1 MPARG
6 TATHAL
12 IVEPDAAR
20 AAQYSHM
27 LERRGLVPT
36 VVQSGEE
43 ALFALSHL
51 GPLALILVEAA
62 LPDGD
67 GLSFLEEIRG
77 SLREETAPAIFI
89 VGTRGAH
96 EKAARAMIRLGIAAL
111 LPPSHTLAS
120 LEKAVDRATSRKPEA
135 DPGVPAAPEDLPPE
149 TEPPA
154 PSIVG
159 SHPLVRELAL
169 LPGFRF
175 GTDDELRAVA
185 TSTARTFGAAVGMVW
200 LETGQRSRFGLHLED
215 AVPPRSPLRE
225 TERWKPVRS
234 AVGDA
239 PLFVADVMQHEVLRH
254 TPLLPDR
261 SSATL
266 LGAPLVVDGTT
277 AGALAILQPHVVGRL
292 GRDLLRPLSF
302 WAQRLSGDLQV
313 RHRAAV
319 LPAAR
324 VAPAPRA
331 EIAESVANM
340 LGVGLLV
347 SDRAGIVCFSNA
359 AMGTL
364 LGVALP
370 RWVGETRALVLRNLG
385 TAAGA
390 DDGVVSAVVGAH
402 DALPQEMEFEVHQPQ
417 RRILQWRARFI
428 ELASGTG
435 ILDEFADVTVEAE
448 RARAKDAL
456 VRVDE
461 STGLP
466 NKEGAEDALGREVA
480 RSLRSGIPFSVA
492 LFALDGAQTGAGRE
506 EAFKQVAWLLRSTA
520 RRYDYVARMD
530 ALRLVAV
537 LAETPADHARAF
549 ARRFLSQVRGP
560 AGLAATASAGIAQFD
575 AGRNIQEILRDASLK
590 LSEAKRLGGNRVA

>member
-1 MPARG
+1 M
-6 TATHAL
+6 ATHAL

-20 AAQYSHM
+20 AAQYSHL
-27 LERRGLVPT
+27 LERRGLAPT

-51 GPLALILVEAA
+51 GPLALILIEAA

-77 SLREETAPAIFI
+77 SLREETAPAILI
-89 VGTRGAH
+89 VGTRNAH
-96 EKAARAMIRLGIAAL
+96 EKAARAMIRLGVTAL
-111 LPPSHTLAS
+111 LPPSHTLGS
-120 LEKAVDRATSRKPEA
+120 LERAVDRAIDRKAESDAGAP
-135 DPGVPAAPEDLPPE
+135 PAPAELPPE

-169 LPGFRF
+169 LPGLRF
-175 GTDDELRAVA
+175 DTDEELRALA
-185 TSTARTFGAAVGMVW
+185 TSTARTFGAAVGMIWV
-200 LETGQRSRFGLHLED
+200 EIGQQPRFALHLED
-215 AVPPRSPLRE
+215 AVPQRSPLRE
-225 TERWKPVRS
+225 RERWTPVRS
-234 AVGDA
+234 AIGGS
-239 PLFVADVMQHEVLRH
+239 PLFVADVMQHDVLRR

-266 LGAPLVVDGTT
+266 LGAPLVVEGKP
-277 AGALAILQPHVVGRL
+277 AGAVALLQPHVVGRL
-292 GRDLLRPLSF
+292 GRDLARPLSF
-302 WAQRLSGDLQV
+302 WAQRLSGDLQL
-313 RHRAAV
+313 RHRPASAAGA
-319 LPAAR
+319 LS
-324 VAPAPRA
+324 APAPRPGLA
-331 EIAESVANM
+331 ETVADM
-340 LGVGLLV
+340 LAAGLLV
-347 SDRAGIVCFSNA
+347 SDRAGIVCFANA
-359 AMGTL
+359 AVGRL

-402 DALPQEMEFEVHQPQ
+402 DGLPQEMEFEVRHPQ
-417 RRILQWRARFI
+417 RRILQWRARPI

-456 VRVDE
+456 VRIDA

-480 RSLRSGIPFSVA
+480 RSLRSGVPFSVA
-492 LFALDGAQTGAGRE
+492 LFALDGAQTGAQRE

-520 RRYDYVARMD
+520 RRYDFVARLD

-537 LAETPADHARAF
+537 LADTPAEHARAF
-549 ARRFLSQVRGP
+549 AQRFLSQVRGP
-560 AGLAATASAGIAQFD
+560 AGLTATASAGIAQFD

>member
-12 IVEPDAAR
+12 VIEPDAAR
-20 AAQYSHM
+20 AAQYSHL

-51 GPLALILVEAA
+51 GALAIILIEAA

-77 SLREETAPAIFI
+77 SLREETAPAILI
-89 VGTRGAH
+89 VGTRNAH
-96 EKAARAMIRLGIAAL
+96 EKAARAMIRLGVAAL
-111 LPPSHTLAS
+111 LPPSHTLGS
-120 LEKAVDRATSRKPEA
+120 LEKAVDRAVNRKAEPDA
-135 DPGVPAAPEDLPPE
+135 GVAAAPEELLPE

-154 PSIVG
+154 PSVVG

-169 LPGFRF
+169 LSGLRS
-175 GTDDELRAVA
+175 DSDEELRAVA
-185 TSTARTFGAAVGMVW
+185 TSTARTFGAAVGMIWV
-200 LETGQRSRFGLHLED
+200 ETGRRSRFALHLED
-215 AVPPRSPLRE
+215 AVPQRSPLRE
-225 TERWKPVRS
+225 IERWTPVRS
-234 AVGDA
+234 AIGGA
-239 PLFVADVMQHEVLRH
+239 PLFVADVMQHEVLRRS
-254 TPLLPDR
+254 PLLPDR
-261 SSATL
+261 SSGTL
-266 LGAPLVVDGTT
+266 LGAPLMVDGK
-277 AGALAILQPHVVGRL
+277 AVGAVAILQPHVVGRL
-292 GRDLLRPLSF
+292 GRDLVRPLSF
-302 WAQRLSGDLQV
+302 WAQRLSGDLQL
-313 RHRAAV
+313 RRRSAAQAAAM
-319 LPAAR
+319 PAA
-324 VAPAPRA
+324 APRG
-331 EIAESVANM
+331 IAESVADM
-340 LGVGLLV
+340 LAAGLLV
-347 SDRAGIVCFSNA
+347 SDRAGIVCFANA
-359 AMGTL
+359 ALGRL
-364 LGVALP
+364 LGVAHP
-370 RWVGETRALVLRNLG
+370 RCVGETRAVVLRNLG

-390 DDGVVSAVVGAH
+390 DDGVVSAVVGAR
-402 DALPQEMEFEVHQPQ
+402 DGLPQEMEFEVHHPQ

-435 ILDEFADVTVEAE
+435 ILDELADVTVEAE
-448 RARAKDAL
+448 RTRAKDAL
-456 VRVDE
+456 VRIDE

-480 RSLRSGIPFSVA
+480 RSLRSGVPFSVA
-492 LFALDGAQTGAGRE
+492 LFALDGAQTGASRE

-520 RRYDYVARMD
+520 RRYDYVARLD

-537 LAETPADHARAF
+537 LAETPADPARAF

>member
-1 MPARG
+1 MPERG
-6 TATHAL
+6 AATHAL

-20 AAQYSHM
+20 AAQYSHL

-89 VGTRGAH
+89 VGTRNSH
-96 EKAARAMIRLGIAAL
+96 EKAARAMIRLGVTAL
-111 LPPSHTLAS
+111 LPPSHTLGS
-120 LEKAVDRATSRKPEA
+120 LEKAVDRAVNRRPEPEA
-135 DPGVPAAPEDLPPE
+135 GAPAAPEELPPE
-149 TEPPA
+149 TEPPS

-169 LPGFRF
+169 LPGLRLD
-175 GTDDELRAVA
+175 TDEELRSVA
-185 TSTARTFGAAVGMVW
+185 TSTARTFGAAVGLIWV
-200 LETGQRSRFGLHLED
+200 ETGQRPRFGLHLED
-215 AVPPRSPLRE
+215 AVPQRSPLRE
-225 TERWKPVRS
+225 TERWTPVRS
-234 AVGDA
+234 AIGEA
-239 PLFVADVMQHEVLRH
+239 PLFVADVMQHEALRR

-266 LGAPLVVDGTT
+266 LGAPLVVEGRTV
-277 AGALAILQPHVVGRL
+277 GAVAVLQPHVVGRL
-292 GRDLLRPLSF
+292 GRDLARPLSF
-302 WAQRLSGDLQV
+302 WAQRLSGDLQL
-313 RHRAAV
+313 RHRSAA
-319 LPAAR
+319 PAAAR
-324 VAPAPRA
+324 PAPAQG
-331 EIAESVANM
+331 IAESVADM

-347 SDRAGIVCFSNA
+347 SDRAGIVCFANA
-359 AMGTL
+359 AVGRL

-370 RWVGETRALVLRNLG
+370 GRVGETRALVLRNLG

-402 DALPQEMEFEVHQPQ
+402 DGLPQEMEFEVYRPQ

-435 ILDEFADVTVEAE
+435 ILDELADVTLEAE

-480 RSLRSGIPFSVA
+480 RSLRSGVPFSVA
-492 LFALDGAQTGAGRE
+492 LFALDGAQTGASRE
-506 EAFKQVAWLLRSTA
+506 ESFKQVAWLLRSTA
-520 RRYDYVARMD
+520 RRYDYVARLD

-549 ARRFLSQVRGP
+549 AQRFLGQVRGP
-560 AGLAATASAGIAQFD
+560 AGLVATASAGIAQFD
-575 AGRNIQEILRDASLK
+575 AGRNIQEILREASLK

>member
-12 IVEPDAAR
+12 VIEPDAAR
-20 AAQYSHM
+20 AAQYSHL

-51 GPLALILVEAA
+51 GALAIILIEAA

-77 SLREETAPAIFI
+77 SLREETAPAILI
-89 VGTRGAH
+89 VGTRNAH
-96 EKAARAMIRLGIAAL
+96 EKAARAMIRLGVAAL
-111 LPPSHTLAS
+111 LPPSHTLGS
-120 LEKAVDRATSRKPEA
+120 LEKAVDRAVNRKAEPDA
-135 DPGVPAAPEDLPPE
+135 GIAAAPEELPPE

-154 PSIVG
+154 PSVVG

-169 LPGFRF
+169 LPGLRS
-175 GTDDELRAVA
+175 DSDEELRAAA
-185 TSTARTFGAAVGMVW
+185 TSTARTFGAAVGMIWV
-200 LETGQRSRFGLHLED
+200 ETGQRPRFALHLED
-215 AVPPRSPLRE
+215 AVPQRSPLRE
-225 TERWKPVRS
+225 IERWTPVRS
-234 AVGDA
+234 AIGGA
-239 PLFVADVMQHEVLRH
+239 PLFVADVMQHEVLRR

-261 SSATL
+261 SSGTL
-266 LGAPLVVDGTT
+266 LGAPLMVDGK
-277 AGALAILQPHVVGRL
+277 AVGALAILQPHVVGRL
-292 GRDLLRPLSF
+292 GRDLMRPLSF
-302 WAQRLSGDLQV
+302 WAQRLSGDLQL
-313 RHRAAV
+313 RRRS
-319 LPAAR
+319 AAR
-324 VAPAPRA
+324 TAAMPAPAPRG
-331 EIAESVANM
+331 IAESVADM
-340 LGVGLLV
+340 LAAGLLV
-347 SDRAGIVCFSNA
+347 SDRAGIVCFANA
-359 AMGTL
+359 ALGRL

-370 RWVGETRALVLRNLG
+370 RCVGETRAVVLRNLG

-402 DALPQEMEFEVHQPQ
+402 DGLPQEMEFEVQYPQ

-435 ILDEFADVTVEAE
+435 ILDELADVTVEAE

-456 VRVDE
+456 VRIDE

-480 RSLRSGIPFSVA
+480 RSLRSGVPFSVA
-492 LFALDGAQTGAGRE
+492 LFALDGAQTGASRE

-520 RRYDYVARMD
+520 RRYDYVARLD

-560 AGLAATASAGIAQFD
+560 TGLVATASAGIAQFD